1 MNKKE
6 KLYSTMDISKWEI
19 IEDFNNSIDKNLLLK
34 DKNYALA
41 KMCTRETQNVE
52 NYRKQFGYSNK
63 MNMEELKRIINLN
76 VQRFTQNIKSFSEEF
91 YPTLTDAIN
100 VWTCLTSYL

>member
-1 MNKKE
+1 
-6 KLYSTMDISKWEI
+6 
-19 IEDFNNSIDKNLLLK
+19 
-34 DKNYALA
+34 
-41 KMCTRETQNVE
+41 
-52 NYRKQFGYSNK
+52 